1 MLTIY
6 KTENNALKELPSGA
20 TERGAWYYMVNP
32 VSSDLEQVSRATDV
46 PLDLLGAALDAE
58 ERPRIEIEE
67 NHILVIVDIPIMKD
81 ENNLDTLPLGM
92 VITRDHFISVCLKH
106 SEIVS
111 AFNADRASYFDTT
124 KRTRFLFQILY
135 GIAELY
141 LKHLSYIN
149 RHTDK
154 LELVLRKSM
163 KNKALFQLFEIER
176 SLVYFTASLKN
187 NGMVMNKLLR
197 LRKSPQFQHILRIF
211 EEDEDLLEDVIIENE
226 QARDMVEMHSN
237 ILGSMMGSF
246 SSIISNNLN
255 IVMKTLTI
263 ITILLAVPT
272 MIASFWGMN
281 VEVPWLVGK
290 HPFGFYYV
298 TLLAFAI
305 TGIIAYFLLKKEQ
318 M

>member
-6 KTENNALKELPSGA
+6 RSENTALKELPPGSA
-20 TERGAWYYMVNP
+20 ERGAWYYLVNP
-32 VSSDLEQVSRATDV
+32 VSSELEQVSASTGV
-46 PLDLLGAALDAE
+46 PLDFLGAALDDE
-58 ERPRIEIEE
+58 ERPRIEIED
-67 NHILVIVDIPIMKD
+67 NYILVIVDIPIMKD
-81 ENNLDTLPLGM
+81 QNNLDTLPLGM
-92 VITRDHFISVCLKH
+92 IITKDHIVSVCLKH
-106 SEIVS
+106 SEIIS
-111 AFNADRASYFDTT
+111 SFSADRAIYFDTT
-124 KRTRFLFQILY
+124 KRTRFLFQVLY
-135 GIAELY
+135 RNAELY
-141 LKHLSYIN
+141 LKHLTYIN

-154 LELVLRKSM
+154 LELALRKSM

-197 LRKSPQFQHILRIF
+197 LRKSTQFQHLLRIF
-211 EEDEDLLEDVIIENE
+211 EEDEELLEDVIIENE

-237 ILGSMMGSF
+237 ILMSMMGSF

-272 MIASFWGMN
+272 MISSFWGMN
-281 VEVPWLVGK
+281 VEVPWIVGK

-298 TLLAFAI
+298 VLMAFVL
-305 TGIIAYFLLKKEQ
+305 TGIIAYFLLRKEQ
-318 M
+318 V